1 MTKQLIAMWLLGSAR
16 AIRDVTYWTLRELSR
31 NSRGLGFYYRLDDES
46 RQIRDL
52 ERRGNRCID
61 VPSAQREGVYFGF
74 QGALNPVVADDSSS
88 KVFIRKPHDNSKTTQ
103 NYCYKAMDDD

>member
-1 MTKQLIAMWLLGSAR
+1 MGTDCVVVMYI
-16 AIRDVTYWTLRELSR
+16 
-31 NSRGLGFYYRLDDES
+31 YRLDDGS
-46 RQIRDL
+46 RQLRDL

-103 NYCYKAMDDD
+103 NCCYKAMDDD

>member
-1 MTKQLIAMWLLGSAR
+1 MFISLSTQQLIVLISTTKIML
-16 AIRDVTYWTLRELSR
+16 
-31 NSRGLGFYYRLDDES
+31 FYSYIYRLDDES
-46 RQIRDL
+46 RQLQDL

-61 VPSAQREGVYFGF
+61 VPSVQREGVYFGF
-74 QGALNPVVADDSSS
+74 QDALNPVVADDSSS